1 MELASSMDLQNFFD
15 QWLYKPGALKLN
27 ATWQYNKNKKELNL
41 SLNQTQQDGSL
52 FKMPI
57 QVAIYLPNQKL
68 PLIKTI
74 AIADKATVSI
84 ISIDAEPEKVV
95 IDPESWV
102 LMDATIS
109 KK

>member
-1 MELASSMDLQNFFD
+1 M
-15 QWLYKPGALKLN
+15 
-27 ATWQYNKNKKELNL
+27 
-41 SLNQTQQDGSL
+41 
-52 FKMPI
+52 

-95 IDPESWV
+95 VDPESWV
-102 LMDATIS
+102 LMDAAIS